1 MFIQVAELIT
11 TYYQQIMAAL
21 TAKRNGEG
29 TIPEKFFLDFFRE
42 IELEQDYIDFII
54 TQIILESL
62 DMEHLIFYAMFEIF
76 YMQQMNPNPAS
87 NPNSKKKK
95 FEVANENVVH

>member
-29 TIPEKFFLDFFRE
+29 TIPERFFLDFFKE
-42 IELEQDYIDFII
+42 IEL
-54 TQIILESL
+54 
-62 DMEHLIFYAMFEIF
+62 
-76 YMQQMNPNPAS
+76 
-87 NPNSKKKK
+87 
-95 FEVANENVVH
+95 